1 MIEKWDKIKTAIKNL
16 KGLTAIGFTNAVTT
30 AIVGIFWFYIAGVMG
45 PENYGE
51 ISYFI
56 AISITASVISFLG
69 AENTLMI
76 YSTKNEKILPPLF
89 LITIISGIIASVVL
103 FFIFNNLWVSLYVVG
118 FVIFNLTTYVLL
130 GRKMYNNFSKHVISQ
145 RILAVVLALL
155 FYYLIGPQGII
166 LGFALSF
173 FPFSGKVYKEF
184 RKYSFDLTILKS
196 NFGFVMTSYLHSLS
210 RTFSNSTDKIILFPM
225 FGFALLGNYQLGFQ
239 ILTLL
244 NLLPWIVFQYVLPH
258 DVTGTPNKNLKIAT
272 VLISIFL
279 AFLAVL
285 LAPIVLPT
293 FLPEFTH
300 SITIIQIMSLNI
312 IPTSI
317 NWMYISKF
325 LGTKK
330 IKIVTIGAGIF
341 LLLQL
346 SGIFILGQI
355 YGINGAAAALVLG
368 ATAETL
374 YLITINRHNRKKPT

>member
-1 MIEKWDKIKTAIKNL
+1 MKEQWDKIKTAIKNL
-16 KGLTAIGFTNAVTT
+16 KGLTSIGFTHAVANAI
-30 AIVGIFWFYIAGVMG
+30 AGIFWFYIAGVMG

-130 GRKMYNNFSKHVISQ
+130 GRKMYNNFSKHIISQ

-184 RKYSFDLTILKS
+184 RKYSIDLTILKS

-272 VLISIFL
+272 VIISIFL
-279 AFLAVL
+279 AILAVL
-285 LAPIVLPT
+285 LAPLVLPIL
-293 FLPEFTH
+293 FPEFTH

-317 NWMYISKF
+317 NYMYISKF

-330 IKIVTIGAGIF
+330 IKIVTVGAGIF
-341 LLLQL
+341 LLVQL

-355 YGINGAAAALVLG
+355 YGINGAAAALVVG
-368 ATAETL
+368 ATVETI
-374 YLITINRHNRKKPT
+374 YLITINRYNRKKSK